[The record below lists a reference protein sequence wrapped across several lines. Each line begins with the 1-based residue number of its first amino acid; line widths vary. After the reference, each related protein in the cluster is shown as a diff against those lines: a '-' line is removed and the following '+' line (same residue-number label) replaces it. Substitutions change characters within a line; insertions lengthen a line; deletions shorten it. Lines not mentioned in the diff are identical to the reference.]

1 MAGAVEVLRDR
12 LMWLPVSSAGRSG
25 SGGVGGRGGIPTS
38 AVVVNVDKRFMYEPF
53 YDDFGPLNMGLT
65 VRFCRLLRGVLQD
78 AALSGKLVVHA
89 CGSEGRSRA
98 NGAVLMGAYL
108 ILVLGWSANDAADLF
123 KDHVRAFAP
132 FRDPSCGPSMFHL
145 HVADVLRGV
154 ERGKR
159 EGWVDVD
166 TFDVET
172 YSHYE
177 RVENGDFNIVV
188 PGKFLAFSGPSG
200 RRIHYEGFTSQVPED
215 YHAPFKQM
223 GVSTVVRLNKK
234 LYDGARFT
242 SGGFRQVELFFPDG
256 TCPPESILRQFLS
269 LAESEPG
276 VIAIHCKAG
285 LGRTGALIC
294 AWIMKHYGWTA
305 REVMGWIRVMR
316 PGSIIG
322 PQQQWLCDM
331 ERRMWREG
339 REQGV
344 LKSAAPQTPRGE
356 ALSPRGPPVTPRDVD
371 SLARGLG
378 EMRVVTSPM
387 KSGRTGTYHPS
398 SQVAPPRP
406 PRESVF
412 DRLSRAIPRTRGAG
426 AGSTFSHPFS
436 HTTVAGNLSPRY
448 RGPDGA
454 GEDPHAAGR
463 PLSRTMTGALRFDAD
478 IARLQTEARDAR
490 LARKVPSP
498 PPTLYATH
506 DMRGYDPKQGET
518 LMEAKYKNASLSPR
532 STVHR

>member
-1 MAGAVEVLRDR
+1 MPVPGAVEVLRDR
-12 LMWLPVSSAGRSG
+12 LMWLPVSSTGSVSGRAG
-25 SGGVGGRGGIPTS
+25 VPTS
-38 AVVVNVDKRFMYEPF
+38 AVIVNVDKRFMYEPF

-65 VRFCRLLRGVLQD
+65 IRFCRLLRGVLED
-78 AALSGKLVVHA
+78 ASLSGKVVYHV
-89 CGSEGRSRA
+89 CGSEGRTQA
-98 NGAVLMGAYL
+98 NGAVLMGCYL
-108 ILVLGWSANDAADLF
+108 ILVLGWSADEAADLF
-123 KDHVRAFAP
+123 KDRARSFAP

-145 HVADVLRGV
+145 HVTDVLHGV
-154 ERGKR
+154 ERGKL

-166 TFDVET
+166 SFDVET

-188 PGKFLAFSGPSG
+188 PKKFLAFSGPSG

-234 LYDGARFT
+234 LYDGNRFT

-256 TCPPESILRQFLS
+256 TCPPESILRQFLT
-269 LAESEPG
+269 LADSEPG

-339 REQGV
+339 REEGV
-344 LKSAAPQTPRGE
+344 LKNSLPRGE
-356 ALSPRGPPVTPRDVD
+356 YTSPRKLSLDPREVDALSRDMGD
-371 SLARGLG
+371 
-378 EMRVVTSPM
+378 MRVVTSPM
-387 KSGRTGTYHPS
+387 KSGRTGTYHPNSLGVPTRS
-398 SQVAPPRP
+398 S
-406 PRESVF
+406 RETVF
-412 DRLSRAIPRTRGAG
+412 ERLSRAIPRPRGTG
-426 AGSTFSHPFS
+426 GTTYTHPFS
-436 HTTVAGNLSPRY
+436 HTTVAGNLSPRF
-448 RGPDGA
+448 RGPDQG
-454 GEDPHAAGR
+454 DVHSSGR
-463 PLSRTMTGALRFDAD
+463 PLSRTMTGALRYDAD
-478 IARLQTEARDAR
+478 TARLHTEAQDAR
-490 LARKVPSP
+490 MSRRGT
-498 PPTLYATH
+498 PTPTMYATG
-506 DMRGYDPKQGET
+506 DLRGYDPKQGET
-518 LMEAKYKNASLSPR
+518 LMEAKYKNAKLSPR
-532 STVHR
+532 STVYR